1 MKKNKIKKHF
11 KKAFTLVELII
22 VIAVIAILAVFLIP
36 NFSNV
41 LGDAN
46 ATNVKSDTAN
56 IKNIVMA
63 YISEVGA
70 VPVANISTTA
80 GQVIKI
86 TSGADTYYP
95 GISTAMFQ
103 NTAAANKY
111 YVIDMDLLTNKQINI
126 EDKVSVT
133 SAKLASIPGTSAIV
147 NTKSGDTADKIGT
160 GTGNDTLDTNKR
172 IKNTS
177 VTYVIDKDLNVYA
190 AYSKNIKTSSKDA
203 NTVIDGSA
211 FDLLTDEG
219 TVQHAT
225 FKTASKTLQIG
236 DVLYGLAVDDSNY
249 N

>member
-1 MKKNKIKKHF
+1 MKKNKIKNRF

-70 VPVANISTTA
+70 VPVANTSTLS

-86 TSGADTYYP
+86 NNGAETYYP

-103 NTAAANKY
+103 STAATGKY
-111 YVIDMDLLTNKQINI
+111 YVIDMDLLTKKQINV
-126 EDKVSVT
+126 EDKISIT
-133 SAKLASIPGTSAIV
+133 SAKLSSIPATSAIV
-147 NTKSGDTADKIGT
+147 NTKSGDTT
-160 GTGNDTLDTNKR
+160 DTISASNTFNTLATNKR

-177 VTYVIDKDLNVYA
+177 VAYVIDKDLNVYA
-190 AYSKNIKTSSKDA
+190 AYSKNIKTSSTDGK
-203 NTVIDGSA
+203 TVIDGSA
-211 FDLLTDEG
+211 FDLLTDAG

-225 FKTASKTLQIG
+225 FKTASKTLAIG